1 MPASRTVPSV
11 IIPAHNEERLIG
23 DVLRA
28 VLAEGISDLEVIVVP
43 NGCRDRTAE
52 VARSFA
58 PAVTVVEVAEG
69 GKTNALNRGES
80 SATRFP
86 RVFLDGDIVLEPG
99 SLRALLATLGGGIA
113 LASPPPRFDTSESSL
128 GVRLFYRALRFNA
141 YFGTGAPNGSGTFA
155 TTAEGRSRWGAFPAI
170 IADDSFVQC
179 QFEPHER
186 KTSDGPG
193 AIVRAPR
200 TFASLRA
207 VQKRTR
213 LGGDQLA
220 TLFPG
225 IVQRRSSANVGRM
238 IKRMLVRPWEWP
250 ALATWAYVRWR
261 SRREAER
268 ALAAGEY
275 RWSQD
280 ATARR

>member
-1 MPASRTVPSV
+1 VPSV

-23 DVLRA
+23 EVLRA
-28 VLAEGISDLEVIVVP
+28 VLAEGVPDLEVIVVP

-52 VARSFA
+52 VARPFA
-58 PAVTVVEVAEG
+58 PAVTVVEVVEG
-69 GKTNALNRGES
+69 GKTNAINRGEAV
-80 SATRFP
+80 ATRFP

-99 SLRALLATLGGGIA
+99 ALRAVLATLGGEVH
-113 LASPPPRFDTSESSL
+113 LASPPPRFDTSESSR
-128 GVRLFYRALRFNA
+128 GVRLFYRALRYNA

-155 TTAEGRSRWGAFPAI
+155 TTVEGRSRWGEFPAI

-186 KTSDGPG
+186 KTSPGPG

-213 LGGDQLA
+213 LGGNQLA

-225 IVQRRSSANVGRM
+225 IVHRRSSANIGRM
-238 IKRMLVRPWEWP
+238 VKRMLVRPWEWP
-250 ALATWAYVRWR
+250 ALVTWAFVRAT
-261 SRREAER
+261 SRRAADR
-268 ALAAGEY
+268 ALKAGEY

-280 ATARR
+280 QTARG

>member
-1 MPASRTVPSV
+1 MPSV
-11 IIPAHNEERLIG
+11 VIPAHNEERLIG
-23 DVLRA
+23 EVLRA
-28 VLAEGISDLEVIVVP
+28 VLAERIPDLEVIVVP

-69 GKTNALNRGES
+69 GKTNALNRGEAV
-80 SATRFP
+80 ATRFP

-99 SLRALLATLGGGIA
+99 ALRALLATLGGGIR
-113 LASPPPRFDTSESSL
+113 LASPPPRFDTSDSSL
-128 GVRLFYRALRFNA
+128 GVRLFYRALRYNA

-155 TTAEGRSRWGAFPAI
+155 TTAEGRARWGAFPAI

-213 LGGDQLA
+213 LGGNQLA

-225 IVQRRSSANVGRM
+225 IVHRRASANVGRM
-238 IKRMLVRPWEWP
+238 IRRMVVRPWEWP
-250 ALATWAYVRWR
+250 SLAVWAFVRAT
-261 SRREAER
+261 SRRAADR
-268 ALAAGEY
+268 ALKAGEY

-280 ATARR
+280 ATARG

>member
-1 MPASRTVPSV
+1 MPSI

-23 DVLRA
+23 DTLRA
-28 VLAEGISDLEVIVVP
+28 VLADGIADLEVIVIP

-69 GKTNALNRGES
+69 GKTNALNRGEAVAKS
-80 SATRFP
+80 FP

-99 SLRALLATLGGGIA
+99 ALRALLATLGGGVT
-113 LASPPPRFDTSESSL
+113 LASPPPRFDVRESSL

-155 TTAEGRSRWGAFPAI
+155 TTAEGRARWGAFPAI

-186 KTSDGPG
+186 KTSAGPG

-225 IVQRRSSANVGRM
+225 IVNRRSAANVGRM
-238 IKRMLVRPWEWP
+238 VRRMAVRPWEWP
-250 ALATWAYVRWR
+250 SLVTWAYVRWR

-268 ALAAGEY
+268 ALRAGEY

-280 ATARR
+280 ATVRG